1 MPEGP
6 EIRRAADRIA
16 TILTG
21 EVAEDVYLKFEHL
34 QCWRSLLEG
43 HAIVAVESRGKAM
56 LIHSAAG
63 ITLYSHN
70 QLYGRWYTRRRGSKP
85 PKTTRDLRLEITNR
99 RGTASLYSASE
110 IHVMLT
116 EDVAQFPPIQKLG
129 PDLLSAS
136 VDDAAVL
143 ARLSEPAFQRR
154 ALAGLYLNQGFLCGP
169 GNYLRSEIL
178 FVAGLHPRRT
188 LKSLSDDERVRLAK
202 VSRALTLRAYHTG
215 GITAD
220 AALVERLKAKRWPR
234 RRYRHYV
241 FARAGGRCHRCQ
253 GSIAKEA
260 ISSRRIY
267 ICRRCQPL
275 EPPAAAPTTG

>member
-16 TILTG
+16 TILSG
-21 EVAEDVYLKFEHL
+21 EVAEEVYLKFERL

-43 HAIVAVESRGKAM
+43 HAIVGVESRGKAM

-63 ITLYSHN
+63 ITVYSHN
-70 QLYGRWYTRRRGSKP
+70 QLYGRWYTHKRGARP
-85 PKTTRDLRLEITNR
+85 PKTTRDLRLQITNR

-116 EDVAQFPPIQKLG
+116 EDVALFPPIEKLG
-129 PDLLSAS
+129 PDLLSAA

-143 ARLSEPAFQRR
+143 ARLSEAAFQGR
-154 ALAGLYLNQGFLCGP
+154 ALGGLFLDQRFLCGP

-178 FVAGLHPRRT
+178 FVAGLHPRRK
-188 LKSLSDDERVRLAK
+188 LGSLSDAERLRLAQ
-202 VSRALTLRAYHTG
+202 VARSLTVRAYKTG

-220 AALVERLKAKRWPR
+220 AALVARLKAKQWSR
-234 RRYRHYV
+234 RRHRHYV
-241 FARAGGRCHRCQ
+241 FARAGSRCHRCK
-253 GSIAKEA
+253 GSIAKES

-267 ICRRCQPL
+267 ICARCQPRTL
-275 EPPAAAPTTG
+275 PA

>member
-21 EVAEDVYLKFEHL
+21 EVAQEVYLKFERL

-43 HAIVAVESRGKAM
+43 HAILGVESRGKAM

-70 QLYGRWYTRRRGSKP
+70 QLYGRWYTRRRGSQP
-85 PKTTRDLRLEITNR
+85 PKTSRDRRLQITNR
-99 RGTASLYSASE
+99 RGTASLYSASD

-116 EDVAQFPPIQKLG
+116 EDVDEFPPIQKLG
-129 PDLLSAS
+129 PDLLSAK
-136 VDDAAVL
+136 VDDDAVL
-143 ARLSEPAFQRR
+143 ARLSEAAFQRR
-154 ALAGLYLNQGFLCGP
+154 GLAGLFLDQGFLCGP

-178 FVAGLHPRRT
+178 FISGLHPRRT
-188 LKSLSDDERVRLAK
+188 LGSLSDRERLRLAK
-202 VSRALTLRAYHTG
+202 AARQLTLRAYRTG

-220 AALVERLKAKRWPR
+220 DELVSRLKAKRWPR

-241 FARAGGRCHRCQ
+241 FARAGERCHHCK
-253 GSIAKEA
+253 STIAKEA

-267 ICRRCQPL
+267 ICQRCQPRS
-275 EPPAAAPTTG
+275 PAA

>member
-21 EVAEDVYLKFEHL
+21 EVAEDVYLKFERL

-43 HAIVAVESRGKAM
+43 HAIVGVESRGKAM

-63 ITLYSHN
+63 ITIYSHN
-70 QLYGRWYTRRRGSKP
+70 QLYGRWYTRKRGSPP
-85 PKTTRDLRLEITNR
+85 PKTTRDLRLQITNQ
-99 RGTASLYSASE
+99 RGTAWLYSASE

-116 EDVAQFPPIQKLG
+116 ADVAQFPPVQKLG

-136 VDDAAVL
+136 VDDTRVL
-143 ARLSEPAFQRR
+143 ARLSEPTFQRR
-154 ALAGLYLNQGFLCGP
+154 ALAGLYLDQKFLCGP

-178 FVAGLHPRRT
+178 FAAGLHPRRT
-188 LKSLSDDERVRLAK
+188 LGSLSDDERSRLATL
-202 VSRALTLRAYHTG
+202 SRQLTVRAYKTG

-220 AALVERLKAKRWPR
+220 AELVDRLKAKRWPR

-241 FARAGGRCHRCQ
+241 FARAGGRCHRCE
-253 GSIAKEA
+253 STIAKEA

-267 ICRRCQPL
+267 ICHRCQPL
-275 EPPAAAPTTG
+275 SPSA